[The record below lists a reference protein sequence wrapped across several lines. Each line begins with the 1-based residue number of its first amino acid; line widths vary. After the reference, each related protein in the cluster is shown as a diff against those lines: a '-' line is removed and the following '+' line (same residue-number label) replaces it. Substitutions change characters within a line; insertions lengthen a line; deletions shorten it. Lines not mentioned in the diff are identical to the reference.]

1 MLNMSGHFLFKC
13 YLGKIQFIISFLLIL
28 IAVTI
33 SLAEKSREGWFSGF
47 SFSFLPTHEPSDF
60 SYYEIQGVYLN
71 NLVDHKDII
80 RLMAGFGGAMGLL
93 RHKSE
98 ISFFINAKFEIG
110 PSFYKD
116 IFMIV
121 LSTGPAIFTRHR
133 FSNHDFGG
141 PLSFFSSVGLNI
153 IPFWKICIA
162 YRLQHMSN
170 ANLFRTNHRLNLH
183 IIELNYLF

>member
-1 MLNMSGHFLFKC
+1 M
-13 YLGKIQFIISFLLIL
+13 
-28 IAVTI
+28 AATI

-71 NLVDHKDII
+71 NLVNHKDVIH
-80 RLMAGFGGAMGLL
+80 LMAGFGGAMGLL

-133 FSNHDFGG
+133 FSNHK
-141 PLSFFSSVGLNI
+141 
-153 IPFWKICIA
+153 FW
-162 YRLQHMSN
+162 
-170 ANLFRTNHRLNLH
+170 RTV
-183 IIELNYLF
+183 IVF

>member
-1 MLNMSGHFLFKC
+1 MTGLHLFGFYPK
-13 YLGKIQFIISFLLIL
+13 KIPFIISFVLIL
-28 IAVTI
+28 LAPII
-33 SLAEKSREGWFSGF
+33 SLAENSREGWFSGF
-47 SFSFLPTHEPSDF
+47 SFSFLPTHNPSDF

-71 NLVDHKDII
+71 KLVSQKEVIS
-80 RLMAGFGGAMGLL
+80 LLAGFGGAMGLL

-98 ISFFINAKFEIG
+98 YSFFINGKFEVG

-121 LSTGPAIFTRHR
+121 LSTGPALITRSR

-141 PLSFFSSVGLNI
+141 PLSFFSSAGLNI
-153 IPFWKICIA
+153 LPFWRISIA

-170 ANLFRTNHRLNLH
+170 ANIFRTNHRLNLH

>member
-1 MLNMSGHFLFKC
+1 V
-13 YLGKIQFIISFLLIL
+13 
-28 IAVTI
+28 A
-33 SLAEKSREGWFSGF
+33 
-47 SFSFLPTHEPSDF
+47 
-60 SYYEIQGVYLN
+60 SY
-71 NLVDHKDII
+71 KDII
-80 RLMAGFGGAMGLL
+80 GFWIGFGGAMGLL

-98 ISFFINAKFEIG
+98 YSFFINAKFETG

-121 LSTGPAIFTRHR
+121 LSTGPALITRSR

-141 PLSFFSSVGLNI
+141 PLSFFSSAGLNI
-153 IPFWKICIA
+153 LPFWRISIA

-183 IIELNYLF
+183 ILELNYHF